1 MLSILLGL
9 LTYDTFKTVN
19 KKFKDKGKSEQRNQL
34 IKKHQLRLRRP
45 MTRTHPI
52 NCSCRLCN
60 IRREKCITELNIL
73 ETVKVGEENE

>member
-9 LTYDTFKTVN
+9 LTYDTIKTVN
-19 KKFKDKGKSEQRNQL
+19 KQFKDREKAEKRNQL
-34 IKKHQLRLRRP
+34 IKKLQFRLRRP

-60 IRREKCITELNIL
+60 VRREKCITELNTL
-73 ETVKVGEENE
+73 GTAKEGEENE